1 MAGRTIVQHIP
12 RYIVRYNNASD
23 FCADRFSVAT
33 SQPIVSASAR
43 CHRDDEHDSS
53 NGHAERSLGHPCQ
66 FSILDHPFRFPES
79 SRAHLT
85 GSTYSTR
92 WAPISG
98 GSGSKCGPSQCR
110 QGVAGSPLH
119 DNGRRP
125 RNHGGRPATRPQHRQ
140 KPADA
145 YQRCSPHPPPPHPAL
160 GQRNCQLPLYF
171 TD

>member
-1 MAGRTIVQHIP
+1 MQAVFAQTVLVLYHHSRSFLHPRAAIATTSMIP
-12 RYIVRYNNASD
+12 RMVMRSNPWGIPVNS
-23 FCADRFSVAT
+23 RFWITLST
-33 SQPIVSASAR
+33 
-43 CHRDDEHDSS
+43 
-53 NGHAERSLGHPCQ
+53 
-66 FSILDHPFRFPES
+66 FRNRLAPTWPG
-79 SRAHLT
+79 RLC
-85 GSTYSTR
+85 STR
-92 WAPISG
+92 WVPISG

-160 GQRNCQLPLYF
+160 GRRNCQLPLYF